1 MVEAM
6 FNAVIRR
13 KLNSASNGAL
23 TILQYHKVPLCAP
36 KYIEGEVLASDFSW
50 GLEQFK
56 EWFNFLPLEEA
67 IHRLK
72 SHDLPP
78 RSAVLSF
85 DDGYADW
92 FDHVVPAL
100 LAHKVP
106 ATFFVTSA
114 QLNCSK
120 PFWHERVAV
129 ALAKRGV
136 DRLPHGF
143 NFATGTGAEIGLAQ
157 TIIAVQNQLKYLPL
171 AEREAAIAV
180 LEADLPLSGDYRP
193 FRSADLI
200 RLRDAGFQIGGH
212 SRHHPILTS
221 CDATQAKDEIGG
233 CKEELEGILREPVT
247 AFAYPNGRPD
257 CDFNAS
263 HVALVEA
270 VGYRYAVTTAPGVS
284 RSDTD
289 LFQLPRFTPWA
300 RSSWRSALQF
310 LRNMRV
316 SPQMVKV

>member
-1 MVEAM
+1 
-6 FNAVIRR
+6 
-13 KLNSASNGAL
+13 
-23 TILQYHKVPLCAP
+23 
-36 KYIEGEVLASDFSW
+36 
-50 GLEQFK
+50 
-56 EWFNFLPLEEA
+56 LP
-67 IHRLK
+67 
-72 SHDLPP
+72 S
-78 RSAVLSF
+78 
-85 DDGYADW
+85 
-92 FDHVVPAL
+92 
-100 LAHKVP
+100 
-106 ATFFVTSA
+106 
-114 QLNCSK
+114 
-120 PFWHERVAV
+120 
-129 ALAKRGV
+129 
-136 DRLPHGF
+136 
-143 NFATGTGAEIGLAQ
+143 
-157 TIIAVQNQLKYLPL
+157 
-171 AEREAAIAV
+171 
-180 LEADLPLSGDYRP
+180 SGDYRP

-221 CDATQAKDEIGG
+221 CDAAQAKDEIGG
-233 CKEELEGILREPVT
+233 CKEELEAILREPIT

-289 LFQLPRFTPWA
+289 PFQLPRFTPWA